1 MITYQEKLSK
11 HRKYRKLCYIWK
23 DNAGMT
29 KISQKVD
36 RLSNS
41 IVNRLSG
48 DSFDTD
54 IIELQTA
61 ELKNLKKGWKFD
73 WTIEFKEAKVYK
85 LVIRSSPD
93 VIQGLISIEEQEGFI
108 FMRLVETASH
118 NYGSNKVYEGVL
130 GNLVAFACKV
140 SFDKGFSGYVVFEA
154 KSKLVNHY
162 TKILKAKSISGT
174 RMYID
179 KNAAIFLVDTY
190 FKDQNYG
197 IH

>member
-1 MITYQEKLSK
+1 M
-11 HRKYRKLCYIWK
+11 
-23 DNAGMT
+23 A

-36 RLSNS
+36 RLTNS

-54 IIELQTA
+54 VIELHKA

-73 WTIEFKEAKVYK
+73 WKIEVKESKVYK

-93 VIQGLISIEEQEGFI
+93 EIQGLISIEEQKNFI
-108 FMRLVETASH
+108 FMRLVETAPH

-140 SFDKGFSGYVVFEA
+140 SFEHGFYGYVAFEA

-162 TKILKAKSISGT
+162 TLILKAKSIGGT
-174 RMYID
+174 RMFID
-179 KNAAIFLVDTY
+179 TNAADFLVNTY
-190 FKDQNYG
+190 FKD
-197 IH
+197 